1 MDFPTLLGH
10 SSKEAQLA
18 NWKNPEH
25 LVTNWLP
32 ASPQSATTGHR
43 RLAPTTCRSTLLPLP
58 PLAPTF
64 AFPLFCCSAY
74 LACTSRTT
82 ALLCCTPNLTKPPPS
97 LSSGGNKGMESCADA
112 TICVLGIS
120 VHTPA
125 GDGWRPL
132 SPRHRAGQGRA
143 CDWRRSGSAL
153 AGHLPH
159 PQGSQL
165 LKIAITQFE
174 AR

>member
-1 MDFPTLLGH
+1 MG
-10 SSKEAQLA
+10 
-18 NWKNPEH
+18 
-25 LVTNWLP
+25 
-32 ASPQSATTGHR
+32 AS
-43 RLAPTTCRSTLLPLP
+43 
-58 PLAPTF
+58 
-64 AFPLFCCSAY
+64 

-143 CDWRRSGSAL
+143 CDWHSSIKELLPPGRGSVGVAQQCPVSSPQRDSPSEWRL
-153 AGHLPH
+153 AAIRFRTR
-159 PQGSQL
+159 GSSSAPPGL
-165 LKIAITQFE
+165 TAVE
-174 AR
+174 NRNY

>member
-64 AFPLFCCSAY
+64 AFPLFCCSAS
-74 LACTSRTT
+74 LACTTCAT
-82 ALLCCTPNLTKPPPS
+82 ALLCCTPNLTKPPSFSPQRREQRDGK
-97 LSSGGNKGMESCADA
+97 LRGCHDLRTRHLCTHSSWRWLAPPLR
-112 TICVLGIS
+112 T
-120 VHTPA
+120 TP
-125 GDGWRPL
+125 
-132 SPRHRAGQGRA
+132 GRA
-143 CDWRRSGSAL
+143 RASLRLAAIRFRTRGSSSAPPGL
-153 AGHLPH
+153 TAVENRNY
-159 PQGSQL
+159 
-165 LKIAITQFE
+165 AV
-174 AR
+174 